1 MNVPDRRISVL
12 LVFLVASFL
21 FLYRDVILKLIHDWS
36 IDENYSHGFL
46 VIPVALYLS
55 WERRDRFAA
64 LPRNPSFLGLIIAIG
79 GMGMLLGGVLGAEVF
94 TTEVSMLA
102 TIAGTLL
109 FLFGWAH
116 LRVML
121 FPIAFLM
128 LMIPSFVKSIP
139 FLPLRVGITQSN
151 MSMPSAMLSK
161 ILSGIPTPMR

>member
-46 VIPVALYLS
+46 VIPVALYLA

-109 FLFGWAH
+109 FL
-116 LRVML
+116 
-121 FPIAFLM
+121 
-128 LMIPSFVKSIP
+128 
-139 FLPLRVGITQSN
+139 
-151 MSMPSAMLSK
+151 
-161 ILSGIPTPMR
+161 